1 MAHFHGISHE
11 NFALKYFRG
20 VLDVMRDVISYHTRW
35 VLEYET
41 TKVHRCSREGDA
53 ACKQPEPRNSRSRF
67 PLNEEFDGT
76 AKLHNGVKSR
86 ESGKTI
92 TKPKRKTVGTRG
104 SEDALRRD
112 KTGWKKIEAGIP

>member
-1 MAHFHGISHE
+1 M
-11 NFALKYFRG
+11 
-20 VLDVMRDVISYHTRW
+20 
-35 VLEYET
+35 LEYET

-53 ACKQPEPRNSRSRF
+53 AYKQPEPRNSRSRF

-86 ESGKTI
+86 ESGKRI

-112 KTGWKKIEAGIP
+112 KTGVEKKLRLRFRDGVTLVCAKIGVIPQFEPPPDFGSLVRISLLL